1 MRRTRLLEY
10 AAAIAMAVLMVVLM
24 AGPVDRTFAQS
35 PASTNT
41 STANKL
47 GTNISSYSYLLEE
60 GWAKLPPGR
69 KWGAVSGVDIDR
81 DGKSVWVLDRCETA
95 DDCSGS
101 SVAPIMKFDSTGK
114 LVASFGAGMFAYPH
128 GIFVD
133 ADNNIWVT
141 DGRAKNG
148 KGQTVVKFSQDGKML
163 MTLGPPGGAGDGQG
177 SVNGLADGLVAPD
190 GDIF

>member
-1 MRRTRLLEY
+1 MRRAHLLECTV
-10 AAAIAMAVLMVVLM
+10 AIAMVALM
-24 AGPVDRTFAQS
+24 AMPVERTFAQN
-35 PASTNT
+35 PAS
-41 STANKL
+41 ANASSASKS

-133 ADNNIWVT
+133 ADDNVYVT
-141 DGRAKNG
+141 SPEISDRLATQWSEPNCF
-148 KGQTVVKFSQDGKML
+148 VKL
-163 MTLGPPGGAGDGQG
+163 R
-177 SVNGLADGLVAPD
+177 
-190 GDIF
+190 